1 MSIAALKREVA
12 DIRASLN
19 LSIGHRL
26 DTVTAADFV
35 TGGRADFG
43 RACSAK
49 GDVVELVRSE
59 PGEPYDAFLE
69 RARNRGIG
77 LGSPT
82 AGVWR
87 P

>member
-1 MSIAALKREVA
+1 VSVAALRRQVA

-19 LSIGHRL
+19 LSIGRRL

-49 GDVVELVRSE
+49 GEVAL
-59 PGEPYDAFLE
+59 
-69 RARNRGIG
+69 
-77 LGSPT
+77 
-82 AGVWR
+82 
-87 P
+87 

>member
-26 DTVTAADFV
+26 NTVTAADFV
-35 TGGRADFG
+35 TGGRPDFG

-49 GDVVELVRSE
+49 CEANRVSPMMPSWSA
-59 PGEPYDAFLE
+59 PGAVQL
-69 RARNRGIG
+69 A
-77 LGSPT
+77 
-82 AGVWR
+82 
-87 P
+87 